1 MSTLRK
7 ALFPALVLI
16 AMPALAGVRLTY
28 QLYGTAVPVAWPDG
42 SFPLKYSVDRKVN
55 DAFPAGLVDRAF
67 NAWTTIPDAKLSFQ
81 STGVVNTQAGKD
93 GQNSVTFVDDLF
105 SGQNFLALTT
115 NWYDDTGHITE
126 ADIQIDPSVVPNHYN
141 LQLLVEHEV
150 GHLLGLDHSAVLS
163 SVMYPFVGRGV
174 GATLDSDDIVGIG
187 SLYPRVDMT
196 ANAATLS
203 GHVTGDSGAIY
214 AAQVVAINEKGQT
227 IATALTNQQGD
238 FEIEGVPAGTY
249 RLYAEP
255 LDGPVEVRNL
265 SGTWQNAKTYS
276 FPTAFF
282 DGTGLKVQAGRVY
295 GNLVLSTMGSIKLN
309 PKYIGAF
316 APGTNNLSL
325 DATPLN
331 VMPGQTVAIAVG
343 GDGFTSG
350 MTTFEIPNAGFHRTS
365 DFAYAGNYV
374 SASFAIAADAP
385 PGSFAVLVKSGNDMA
400 ALTGALRVANLQ
412 DRGRAVRR

>member
-7 ALFPALVLI
+7 ALFPAIALI

-28 QLYGTAVPVAWPDG
+28 QLYGTAVPVAWPT
-42 SFPLKYSVDRKVN
+42 SAFPVRYSVDRKVA

-67 NAWTTIPDAKLSFQ
+67 AAWTEVPDARLSFE
-81 STGVVNTQAGKD
+81 SAGVGNVQAGKN

-105 SGQNFLALTT
+105 KGQNFLALTT

-163 SVMYPFVGRGV
+163 SVMYPFVGRGA
-174 GATLDSDDIVGIG
+174 GATLDSDDIVAIS
-187 SLYPRVDMT
+187 SLYPRVDPT
-196 ANAATLS
+196 ATAATLS
-203 GHVTGDSGAIY
+203 GHLTGDNGGIY
-214 AAQVVAINEKGQT
+214 AGQVVALNDKGQPV
-227 IATALTNQQGD
+227 AAALTNQQGD
-238 FEIEGVPAGTY
+238 FEIDGVPPGTY

-255 LDGPVEVRNL
+255 LDGPVEVKNL
-265 SGTWQNAKTYS
+265 SGSWQNAKTYS

-282 DGTGLKVQAGRVY
+282 DGAPMRVQTGRVY

-309 PKYIGAF
+309 PKFIGAF

-325 DATPLN
+325 NATALN
-331 VMPGQTVAIAVG
+331 VSPGQTISIAVA
-343 GDGFTSG
+343 GDGFISG
-350 MTTFEIPNAGFHRTS
+350 MTTFEVPNAGFRRTS
-365 DFAYAGNYV
+365 DFSYSGNYV
-374 SASFAIAADAP
+374 YANFAIASDAP
-385 PGSFAVLVKSGNDMA
+385 SGSFAVLVRNGNELA
-400 ALTGALRVANLQ
+400 ALTGGLRVASQ
-412 DRGRAVRR
+412 DRGRAVGR